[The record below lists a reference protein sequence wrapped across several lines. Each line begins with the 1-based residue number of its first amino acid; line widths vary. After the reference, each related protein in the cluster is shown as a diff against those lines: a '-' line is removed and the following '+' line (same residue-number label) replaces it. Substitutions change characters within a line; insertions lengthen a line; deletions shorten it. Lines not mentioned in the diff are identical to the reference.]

1 MKTYTQDCLFS
12 NSFFV
17 HLKSNKNN
25 CKKNPQ
31 KYHQPVKNSAY
42 CFLQKK

>member
-25 CKKNPQ
+25 CKKSA
-31 KYHQPVKNSAY
+31 KISLAGKNFGIL
-42 CFLQKK
+42 FLQKK